1 MDKLKLASDIE
12 KVTNA
17 AYTEFTGLSDDAVR
31 RHSTTKGWSVKEIIG
46 HLIDSASNNHQRW
59 VRLQISDRLRFPDY
73 AHDNE
78 SWVRVQRYEEQSWE
92 ALLGLWRQFNLHLSA
107 IVRGVKKES
116 LQNAWVVDEE
126 TSFSLGEL
134 MVDYLQHLNVHI
146 EQIRDDLS

>member
-12 KVTNA
+12 KVINA
-17 AYTEFTGLSDDAVR
+17 ALTEFTGLSDDAVR
-31 RHSTTKGWSVKEIIG
+31 RHPTTKGWLVKEIIG